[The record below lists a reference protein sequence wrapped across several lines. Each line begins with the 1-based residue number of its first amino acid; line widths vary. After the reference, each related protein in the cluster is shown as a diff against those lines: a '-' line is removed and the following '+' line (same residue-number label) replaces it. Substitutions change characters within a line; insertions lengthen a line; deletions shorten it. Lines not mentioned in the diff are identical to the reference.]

1 MNVLIEKKTWF
12 TELWEKRNDENF
24 RELVKEDFRIYPN
37 SFVDIVDLVEG
48 NISKQDTKFRKA
60 IPAEK
65 CVAMALWRLAAG
77 VSYGSP
83 SETFGVAKSTAVNI
97 THDFCEELSSHA
109 ADLIKFPLSRK

>member
-60 IPAEK
+60 IPAENVLQWL
-65 CVAMALWRLAAG
+65 CGDWQLESLMEVLVRHL
-77 VSYGSP
+77 VSP
-83 SETFGVAKSTAVNI
+83 N
-97 THDFCEELSSHA
+97 L
-109 ADLIKFPLSRK
+109 PLSI